1 MNIGEVNNLQVLR
14 FTSVG
19 AYLCD
24 EADNDILLPN
34 KYLTEDMKIDD
45 MIDVFVYR
53 DSEDRAVATTE
64 KPLIELGGF
73 SYLYVKDVTVFG
85 AFADW
90 GLEKDLMIPFKEQ
103 GFKLEEGRWYLTTL
117 RLDTQTDRVYGST
130 KINRYLDDCEY
141 PYHRAIPADLMIC
154 DTTDL
159 GVNVIVDN
167 RYSGLIYQN
176 DITRDLQRGER
187 TVGYVYKVREDGKL
201 DVRLDRVGEVK
212 ISESAERLL
221 SILKVKKTLPVHDKS
236 APEDVRSVVGMSKKT
251 FKQAVGTL
259 YKERL
264 ITLNGTDGISLA
276 E

>member
-1 MNIGEVNNLQVLR
+1 MNIGEVNKLQILR

-19 AYLCD
+19 AYLGD
-24 EADNDILLPN
+24 EEDNDVLLPN
-34 KYLTEDMKIDD
+34 KYLTDDMSIDD

-73 SYLYVKDVTVFG
+73 NYLYIKDVTVYG

-103 GFKLEEGRWYLTTL
+103 RKKLEEGNWYLATL
-117 RLDTQTDRVYGST
+117 QLDADTDRVFGST
-130 KINRYLDDCEY
+130 KINRYLHQCDHSFD
-141 PYHRAIPADLMIC
+141 RTAPAELLIC
-154 DTTDL
+154 DTTEL
-159 GVNVIVDN
+159 GVKVIVDN
-167 RYSGLIYQN
+167 RYSGLIYHN
-176 DITRDLQRGER
+176 DITRNIQRGER
-187 TVGYVYKVREDGKL
+187 TTGFVYNVREDGKL
-201 DVRLDRVGEVK
+201 DVRLDPVGRVK

-221 SILKVKKTLPVHDKS
+221 SILKVRKHLPIHDKS
-236 APEDVRSVVGMSKKT
+236 APEDVRETVGMSKKT
-251 FKQAVGTL
+251 FKQAVGSL

-264 ITLNGTDGISLA
+264 ITLGKDGIYLA

>member
-34 KYLTEDMKIDD
+34 KYLTDDMKIDD
-45 MIDVFVYR
+45 MLDVFVYR

-85 AFADW
+85 AFVDW

-103 GFKLEEGRWYLTTL
+103 GIKLEEGRWYLTTL
-117 RLDTQTDRVYGST
+117 QLDADTDRVYGST
-130 KINRYLDDCEY
+130 KINRYLTECD
-141 PYHRAIPADLMIC
+141 HRIERTVPVELMIC
-154 DTTDL
+154 DNTDL

-167 RYSGLIYQN
+167 RYSGLIYSN
-176 DITRDLQRGER
+176 DITRNLQRGER
-187 TVGYVYKVREDGKL
+187 TTGYVYKVREDGKL
-201 DVRLDRVGEVK
+201 DVRLDPVGEVK

-221 SILKVKKTLPVHDKS
+221 SILKVKKHLPVHDKS
-236 APEDVRSVVGMSKKT
+236 APEDVRAAVGMSKKT
-251 FKQAVGTL
+251 FKQAVGSL

-264 ITLNGTDGISLA
+264 ITLSGDGISLA

>member
-1 MNIGEVNNLQVLR
+1 MNIGEVNKLQILR

-19 AYLCD
+19 AYLGD
-24 EADNDILLPN
+24 EEDNDVLLPN
-34 KYLTEDMKIDD
+34 KYLTDDMGIDD

-73 SYLYVKDVTVFG
+73 SYLHIKDVTVYG

-103 GFKLEEGRWYLTTL
+103 RKKLEEGNWYLVTL
-117 RLDTQTDRVYGST
+117 QLDADTDRVFGST
-130 KINRYLDDCEY
+130 KINRYLHECNHPFD
-141 PYHRAIPADLMIC
+141 RTAPAELLIC
-154 DTTDL
+154 DTTEL
-159 GVNVIVDN
+159 GVKVIVDN
-167 RYSGLIYQN
+167 RYSGLIYHN
-176 DITRDLQRGER
+176 DVTRNIQRGER
-187 TVGYVYKVREDGKL
+187 TTGFVYNVREDGKL
-201 DVRLDRVGEVK
+201 DVRLDPVGRVK

-221 SILKVKKTLPVHDKS
+221 SILKVQKHLPIHDKS
-236 APEDVRSVVGMSKKT
+236 APEDVRETVGMSKKT
-251 FKQAVGTL
+251 FKQAVGSL

-264 ITLNGTDGISLA
+264 ITLGKDGIYLA